1 MTTGQKD
8 ISVCV
13 CTFQRPGLLRKLL
26 ERLEE
31 QRTNGRFTFSVV
43 VTDNDSGRSSER
55 VVAEFVATSRIA
67 VTYTCESRQNIALAR
82 NEALNHAAGDVVA
95 FIDDDEFPAT
105 GWLGEV
111 VET

>member
-8 ISVCV
+8 ISVCI

-26 ERLEE
+26 ERLED

-43 VTDNDSGRSSER
+43 VSDNDSGRSSER
-55 VVAEFVATSRIA
+55 VVAEYVATSRIA

-82 NEALNHAAGDVVA
+82 NEGLMRARNINAAGV
-95 FIDDDEFPAT
+95 
-105 GWLGEV
+105 LGPVRPHYESRPRAGL
-111 VET
+111 